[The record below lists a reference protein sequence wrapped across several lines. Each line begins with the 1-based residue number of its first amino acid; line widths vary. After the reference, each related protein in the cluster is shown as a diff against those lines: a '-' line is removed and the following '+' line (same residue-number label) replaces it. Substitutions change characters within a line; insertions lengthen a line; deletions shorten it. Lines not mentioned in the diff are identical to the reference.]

1 MSSEIEKLKEM
12 SELITKKIE
21 NIQTSTYDSS
31 LRSHPSELAEVR
43 KVITL
48 AGKTLGGNKI
58 YYENHIEKVGFSS
71 FKLSDTLDILG
82 SILELIEKRNQRTIR
97 RKKRTASANKKS

>member
-1 MSSEIEKLKEM
+1 MSSEIEKLKKM

-71 FKLSDTLDILG
+71 FKLSDTQEVLG
-82 SILELIEKRNQRTIR
+82 TILELIEKRNQRTIR
-97 RKKRTASANKKS
+97 RKKRAAAAKQQS

>member
-1 MSSEIEKLKEM
+1 MSSEIEKLKKM

-43 KVITL
+43 EVITL

-58 YYENHIEKVGFSS
+58 YYENHLEKAGFSS
-71 FKLSDTLDILG
+71 FKLSDTLDF
-82 SILELIEKRNQRTIR
+82 LETVLERIEKRNQRAIK
-97 RKKRTASANKKS
+97 RKKRAAEAKQQS